1 MEGMEAQKME
11 ERKKEPVTGGG
22 STDRDLLEENKR
34 LREENE
40 RLKKL
45 PLKERLYDKINV
57 SVRTLDIVIG
67 SLCVLFVIVVILGM
81 LK

>member
-1 MEGMEAQKME
+1 MEAQKME

-67 SLCVLFVIVVILGM
+67 SL
-81 LK
+81 

>member
-1 MEGMEAQKME
+1 ME

-22 STDRDLLEENKR
+22 STDRYLLEENKR

>member
-1 MEGMEAQKME
+1 ME

-45 PLKERLYDKINV
+45 PLKERLYDKITV
-57 SVRTLDIVIG
+57 SVSALDIVIG

>member
-1 MEGMEAQKME
+1 ME
-11 ERKKEPVTGGG
+11 ETDKRAKEPDAGKE
-22 STDRDLLEENKR
+22 SPERDLLEENKR

-67 SLCVLFVIVVILGM
+67 SLCILFVIVVILGM

>member
-1 MEGMEAQKME
+1 M
-11 ERKKEPVTGGG
+11 EPVTGGG

>member
-1 MEGMEAQKME
+1 MEAQKME

>member
-1 MEGMEAQKME
+1 ME